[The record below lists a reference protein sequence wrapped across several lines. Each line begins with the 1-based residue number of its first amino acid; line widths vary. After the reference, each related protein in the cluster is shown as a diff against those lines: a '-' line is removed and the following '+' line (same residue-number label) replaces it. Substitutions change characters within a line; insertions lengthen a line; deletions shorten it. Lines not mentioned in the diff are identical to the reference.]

1 MVRFFVNLK
10 ARRPSAGLRR
20 TEYETKAFCVACGG
34 IVRLFDATDS
44 LRLLWH
50 CDVDQFHTGRL
61 LDRHLDRGTLQV
73 QEARAMVAH
82 RRTVCTLLAGRSV
95 AGRSSVLP
103 QHQSLSLGVL
113 SVIGMLRQRDRL
125 TAFSVGHFLFVGLD
139 AKNQRR
145 KQQSCGRRN
154 CDENNGLVNCTLPMK
169 RRHNAEE

>member
-1 MVRFFVNLK
+1 MVRFFVNQK

-50 CDVDQFHTGRL
+50 CDVDQFHPGRL

-73 QEARAMVAH
+73 QEARVMAAH
-82 RRTVCTLLAGRSV
+82 RRTDCTLLAGRSV
-95 AGRSSVLP
+95 TGRSSVLP

-113 SVIGMLRQRDRL
+113 SEMGMLRQQSRRSPRGSG
-125 TAFSVGHFLFVGLD
+125 FRGLCQ
-139 AKNQRR
+139 AAPRR
-145 KQQSCGRRN
+145 REETTFPARSRARCRCSTIRTS
-154 CDENNGLVNCTLPMK
+154 GLAV
-169 RRHNAEE
+169 R